1 MYYICEP
8 YKAFVGY
15 NRTTNLF
22 KIYNHIEIEQTV
34 FKKQITSHRHIV

>member
-1 MYYICEP
+1 MYYICQP

-22 KIYNHIEIEQTV
+22 NIYNHIEIEQT
-34 FKKQITSHRHIV
+34 FENQITSHRHTV